1 VKRHPFYADLL
12 EAQGDPGAVYH
23 QLLASQAHPAWL
35 QAARADARR
44 MHVGW
49 AIAWSHTPEILNY
62 LRAVGFRFGYAAGGA
77 LVYRLGPRS

>member
-1 VKRHPFYADLL
+1 
-12 EAQGDPGAVYH
+12 
-23 QLLASQAHPAWL
+23 
-35 QAARADARR
+35 